1 MMNLPMKYRVLE
13 ALLNAAEK
21 SGSLPLQDT
30 ESIIGAA
37 FPEIT
42 SSALLSIL
50 AELKSEKLINYL
62 QTDSGGIEGLLISPR
77 AHSTLIGVREEL
89 QRKEDEKQDARR
101 WQIKSMIIGYSLGF
115 ISGVGVMIVRE
126 LLFK

>member
-1 MMNLPMKYRVLE
+1 MNLPMKYRVLE
-13 ALLNAAEK
+13 TLLNAAEK
-21 SGSLPLQDT
+21 SGNSPLQNA

-42 SSALLSIL
+42 DSALLSIF

-62 QTDSGGIEGLLISPR
+62 QTDSGGIEGLLISSR
-77 AHSTLIGVREEL
+77 THSKLIGVREEL

-115 ISGVGVMIVRE
+115 ISGIGVMIVRE